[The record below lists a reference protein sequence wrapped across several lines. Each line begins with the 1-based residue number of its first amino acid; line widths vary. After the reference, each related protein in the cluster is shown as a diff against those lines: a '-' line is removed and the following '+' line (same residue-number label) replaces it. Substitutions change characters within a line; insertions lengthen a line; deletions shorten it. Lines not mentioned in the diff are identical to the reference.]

1 MRLTAQDRPL
11 SKFLPQVINL
21 KVLTGS
27 YTRPRKVAVARSA
40 VVVAVADDAL
50 ANPKAEKAAA
60 AAEKLAAKSVKQAAA
75 AEKRFVQLVRN
86 WFPGLEENGVTRAT
100 MRRTHT
106 METVTSASD
115 SQLLT
120 E

>member
-27 YTRPRKVAVARSA
+27 YTRPRKVARSA
-40 VVVAVADDAL
+40 VALAVADDAL
-50 ANPKAEKAAA
+50 ANPKAAA